1 MGKVKTHRHIGE
13 ILFRNGIITRG
24 QLEKAFRI
32 QATGVD
38 MSTQKF
44 ARILHEQLNID
55 RDLIMKAISDIFVI
69 NEFKLNGNNVEE
81 QQMREIK
88 EVIQNIPDLILNNF
102 IEQNALPISQRH
114 QKAVIVT
121 SDPTNPK
128 LNDLA
133 SQLSITQLE
142 LKYCQRDTLHYLIE
156 QVLYKKNDI
165 LEQINEVDLEEPELP
180 GQEKEREIKED
191 ELDAEINQSMLNKL
205 IEGMLIEAVRMGA
218 SDAHIIPTSYN
229 STDIRFRVDGKLQLW
244 HQQDKVKP
252 EAIIAVVK
260 DKTKNVDR
268 FERDSSQDGFI
279 QRKIDNVNIRFRVSI
294 MPIVGS
300 EFNRKFES
308 VVIRILDDRKV
319 ITDLNE
325 LGLQNQALELFR
337 RAINKPSG
345 IVIITGPTGSG
356 KSTSLIAALH
366 HVINPTK
373 NVLTVEDPTEY
384 LIRGARQLK
393 INKKMSFDQSMRG
406 ILRHDPDIVLVG
418 EIRDLHT
425 AEIAIKLANTGHLT
439 FSTLH
444 TNDASS
450 AVSRLYKMGV
460 EPFLIASA
468 VNLIMAQ
475 RLVRKL
481 CDHCKIRVTDLHP
494 ALALGIGFTDKEIAE
509 TTFYKAREIGCE
521 HCSQGYRGRTA
532 IMEALYITKEISN
545 IILDAGTNIEEDKIR
560 EHAIKNGMMTLRASG
575 RERIKEG
582 VTSIEE
588 VLAVTGGD
596 DRVDTNN
603 GIQVEEKSW

>member
-1 MGKVKTHRHIGE
+1 MAKVKTHRHIGE
-13 ILFRNGIITRG
+13 ILYRKGIISRD
-24 QLEKAFRI
+24 QLDQAFRI

-44 ARILHEQLNID
+44 AQILHEQLKID
-55 RDLIMKAISDIFVI
+55 RNLVMKAISDIFVI
-69 NEFKLNGNNVEE
+69 NEFTLNGNGEKDEILGDVKKVVE
-81 QQMREIK
+81 M
-88 EVIQNIPDLILNNF
+88 IPEAILNNF
-102 IEQNALPISQRH
+102 IEQNAFPIFHRN
-114 QKAVIVT
+114 QKAVFAT
-121 SDPTNPK
+121 SDPINPK

-133 SQLSITQLE
+133 EQLSVTNLE
-142 LKYCQRDTLHYLIE
+142 LEYCQPDTLHYLIE

-165 LEQINEVDLEEPELP
+165 LEQINEVDLEEPEIT
-180 GQEKEREIKED
+180 GQEKEIKEE

-218 SDAHIIPTSYN
+218 SDAHVIPTSYS

-268 FERDSSQDGFI
+268 FERDASQDGYI

-294 MPIVGS
+294 MPIVGT

-319 ITDLNE
+319 ITDLNK
-325 LGLQNQALELFR
+325 LGLQNQALHLFR
-337 RAINKPSG
+337 KAISKPSG

-384 LIRGARQLK
+384 IIRGARQLK
-393 INKKMSFDQSMRG
+393 INSKMTFDQSMRG

-481 CDHCKIRVTDLHP
+481 CNHCKIKVEDLHP
-494 ALALGIGFTDKEIAE
+494 ELPRGIGFTDEEIVQ
-509 TTFYKAREIGCE
+509 TTFYKARELGCQQCN
-521 HCSQGYRGRTA
+521 HGYKGRVA

-545 IILDAGTNIEEDKIR
+545 IILDSGSNIEEDKIR
-560 EHAIKNGMMTLRASG
+560 EHAIKDGMLTLRGSG

-588 VLAVTGGD
+588 VLAETGGE
-596 DRVDTNN
+596 DRV
-603 GIQVEEKSW
+603 Q